1 MTFPRLTPD
10 EFNQLVS
17 TEASCLNLYAA
28 RLVLVGGYCRA
39 QAAEMAGVKVDEAAE
54 TVARLLTHYAR

>member
-1 MTFPRLTPD
+1 MTLPRLTPD

-28 RLVLVGGYCRA
+28 RLVLVGGYCRG
-39 QAAEMAGVKVDEAAE
+39 QAADMAGVGIEDAAE
-54 TVARLLTHYAR
+54 TVARLLTRYAR